1 MSFLIT
7 KYRPNA
13 VFYAVGVFFA
23 QDEQFDLFRQHLSRE
38 RASQIQDPKIWG
50 TEILIAAVKRIH

>member
-1 MSFLIT
+1 
-7 KYRPNA
+7 
-13 VFYAVGVFFA
+13 VFYAVGFFFA